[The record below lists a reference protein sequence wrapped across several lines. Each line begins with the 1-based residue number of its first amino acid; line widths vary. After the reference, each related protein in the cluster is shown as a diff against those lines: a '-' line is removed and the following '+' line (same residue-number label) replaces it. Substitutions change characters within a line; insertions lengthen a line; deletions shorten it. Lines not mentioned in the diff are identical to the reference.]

1 MSGPPILEFFVEHF
15 FRGKRVDS
23 FLERHLRS
31 YTEFQIH
38 RLLRADC
45 VWVND
50 CQADCNTRVKTND
63 CVRVRLISPP
73 DRCADADPIPIE
85 ILFEDAWLLVVNKP
99 PGQMAHPG
107 GKFQTRTLMNAIQ
120 YHLDQQTKQ
129 PGLLRPGIVHRID
142 RQTSGVMVVPKDH
155 ISHRVMTAQFEHKRV
170 SKSYRAIVHG
180 RVANDTGRIDM
191 PIGLIPNI
199 YSSLMCAKPCA
210 RDPRPATT
218 SYRVLERFAD
228 YTFVEALP
236 LTGRHHQIR
245 IHFSEIGHP
254 LLADEFYGPFG
265 EIKDGTPL
273 FTPDVKPELS
283 NASTQVDDDEEFE
296 EPAES
301 PFFDPALPLRRH
313 ALHAASL
320 SIAHP
325 ISGLAMGFDAPLP
338 PDMQETLTFL
348 QRNG

>member
-1 MSGPPILEFFVEHF
+1 MSGAPIVEFFVENF

-31 YTEFQIH
+31 YTPFQIH
-38 RLLRADC
+38 RLLRAGC

-50 CQADCNTRVKTND
+50 WPADCMTRIKTND

-73 DRCADADPIPIE
+73 DRCADADPLPLE
-85 ILFEDAWLLVVNKP
+85 VLYEDAWMLVVNKP

-107 GKFQTRTLMNAIQ
+107 GKFQTQTLMNAIQ
-120 YHLDQQTKQ
+120 FHLDQQTKA

-142 RQTSGVMVVPKDH
+142 RQTSGVMVVPKEH
-155 ISHRVMTAQFEHKRV
+155 IAHRVLTSQFEFKRV
-170 SKSYRAIVHG
+170 SKSYRAIIHG
-180 RVANDTGRIDM
+180 RIAHDEGRIDL

-210 RDPRPATT
+210 RDARSATT
-218 SYRVLERFAD
+218 SYRVLERFAE
-228 YTFVEALP
+228 YSFVEALP

-245 IHFSEIGHP
+245 IHFAEIGHP
-254 LLADEFYGPFG
+254 LLADEFYGAYG

-273 FTPDVKPELS
+273 FTPDVPPACLGQ
-283 NASTQVDDDEEFE
+283 ARRDPDDEGDE

-301 PFFDPALPLRRH
+301 PFFDPSLPLRRH
-313 ALHAASL
+313 ALHASSL

-325 ISGLAMGFDAPLP
+325 ISNVPMGFTAPLP
-338 PDMQETLTFL
+338 TDLQTTLETL
-348 QRNG
+348 RAR

>member
-1 MSGPPILEFFVEHF
+1 MNAPPEVEFFVEHF

-31 YTEFQIH
+31 YTPFQIH
-38 RLLRADC
+38 RLLRANC
-45 VWVND
+45 VWIND
-50 CQADCNTRVKTND
+50 CQADCQSRIKTND
-63 CVRVRLISPP
+63 AVRVRLISPP
-73 DRCADADPIPIE
+73 DRCADADPLPLE
-85 ILFEDAWLLVVNKP
+85 ILYEDAWMLVVNKP

-107 GKFQTRTLMNAIQ
+107 GRFQTQTLMNAIQ

-142 RQTSGVMVVPKDH
+142 RQTSGIMVVPKEH
-155 ISHRVMTAQFEHKRV
+155 ISHRVLTAQFEHKRV

-180 RVANDTGRIDM
+180 RMPDDTGRISL

-199 YSSLMCAKPCA
+199 HSSLMCAKPCA
-210 RDPRPATT
+210 RDARHAET
-218 SYRVLERFAD
+218 SYRVLERFRD
-228 YTFVEALP
+228 FTFVEALP

-273 FTPDVKPELS
+273 FTPEGTDAELEAQS
-283 NASTQVDDDEEFE
+283 IDEEDDDEL
-296 EPAES
+296 AES
-301 PFFDPALPLRRH
+301 PFYDPTLPLRRH
-313 ALHAASL
+313 ALHAAAL

-325 ISGLAMGFDAPLP
+325 ISGIPMGFDAPLAQ
-338 PDMQETLTFL
+338 DMEETLEVL
-348 QRNG
+348 RQK